1 MTTKEK
7 TDTWHVL
14 DAAKKPLG
22 RLSTEAAILLMGKHL
37 ADFAPNRV
45 PSVYV
50 VIINTDSIVVT
61 GDKMNQKKYY
71 RYSGYSGGLST
82 RTMKEQMQRDSRK
95 IVEAAVSGMLP
106 KNLLRSVRL
115 GHLKLYKDSE
125 HPHLPQTNN
134 PGRPASLLEGAGQHQ
149 GWVDGQSGGSAT
161 STNRP
166 FIPASNLPADRQSG
180 GALSATNKPS

>member
-1 MTTKEK
+1 MTSEK
-7 TDTWHVL
+7 KNDTWHVL

-22 RLSTEAAILLMGKHL
+22 RLATEAAILLMGKDL

-45 PSVYV
+45 PDTHV

-71 RYSGYSGGLST
+71 RYSGYSGGLTT
-82 RTMKEQMQRDSRK
+82 RTMKEQMGRDSRK

-134 PGRPASLLEGAGQHQ
+134 PS
-149 GWVDGQSGGSAT
+149 
-161 STNRP
+161 
-166 FIPASNLPADRQSG
+166 
-180 GALSATNKPS
+180 